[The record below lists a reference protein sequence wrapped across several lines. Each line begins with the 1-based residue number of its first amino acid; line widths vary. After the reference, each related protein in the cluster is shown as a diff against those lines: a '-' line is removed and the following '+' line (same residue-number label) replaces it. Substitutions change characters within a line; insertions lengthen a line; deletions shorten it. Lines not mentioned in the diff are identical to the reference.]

1 MLHMCA
7 CVRACVCVCL
17 RACVRAYVCVN
28 MCVCV
33 CVCVLVSVS
42 FNAIGT
48 TSLQFCY
55 TQNTNNY
62 NMAAIEVSAS
72 LYCSRPRICNA
83 RSAFMF
89 IYFNILVFTD
99 CLYFD
104 RWNICRLLFFQILS
118 LLFLHIY
125 IYIYIYIYK

>member
-7 CVRACVCVCL
+7 CVCEYVRACVCQCVCL
-17 RACVRAYVCVN
+17 R
-28 MCVCV
+28 
-33 CVCVLVSVS
+33 LSVS
-42 FNAIGT
+42 FNDIGT
-48 TSLQFCY
+48 TTLQFY
-55 TQNTNNY
+55 VTKKTTNNY
-62 NMAAIEVSAS
+62 NMAVIELSVS

-104 RWNICRLLFFQILS
+104 NALLADILFFQILL
-118 LLFLHIY
+118 LLFIY
-125 IYIYIYIYK
+125 IYMNWVVDTSDI